1 MLNTLDLGRSVSKDD
16 YKKELPEL
24 RSRLLA
30 AQRALRAA
38 DISVLII
45 IEGIDGSGRAQ
56 VVNKLHEWLDPR
68 GIQTHTFWKP
78 SDEELERPAYWRYW
92 RELPA
97 SGEIAIFL
105 GGWYR
110 DIITDAIQS
119 RIKENSLEA
128 RLVPVNDMERLLAYD
143 RTLILKFWY
152 HLPQDAQ
159 EARLKSE
166 RSTPDDR
173 YSSSKDA
180 IKDRENLYLWAE
192 RILRSTDVAHAPWFL
207 IEADDPRYRDLATG
221 YSLLAACEKRL
232 AIQKNQRNEPLP
244 PHEPALPHA
253 PSARVTLL
261 DHVDLQRTIDK
272 DEYAEKVA
280 KRQGELRELTWKAYE
295 LGISTYLVFE
305 GWDAAGK
312 GGSIRRLTAGIDA
325 RLYRVIPYGA
335 PSSHELQHHYL
346 WRFWRQVPRAGRV
359 AVFDRSW
366 YGRVLVERVE
376 NLCPAAEWQ
385 RAYHEINDFERQ
397 LVNGKNLLLKFWLHI
412 SPEEQL
418 RRFEDRQNTPWKNY
432 KITEDDWRNRE
443 KRPDY
448 ELAVNEMLLRNNTE
462 YALWHIIANE
472 DKNFGRLQVLETVC
486 EEPKKRIKAE
496 KQALTKEED

>member
-1 MLNTLDLGRSVSKDD
+1 MLNTLELGRSVSKED

-24 RSRLLA
+24 RARLLD
-30 AQRALRAA
+30 AQRALRTA

-68 GIQTHTFWKP
+68 GLQTHTFWRP
-78 SDEELERPAYWRYW
+78 SDEERERPVYWRYW
-92 RELPA
+92 REMPS

-110 DIITDAIQS
+110 EIFSNAIQGK
-119 RIKENSLEA
+119 IKENNLDA
-128 RLVPVNDMERLLAYD
+128 RLTPVNDIERLLAYD

-152 HLPQDAQ
+152 HLPRDVQ
-159 EARLKSE
+159 EERLKIE
-166 RSTPDDR
+166 KSTPDDR
-173 YSSSKDA
+173 YTSAKEA
-180 IKDRENLYLWAE
+180 LKDRDNLSLWAE
-192 RILRSTDVAHAPWFL
+192 RILRNTDMAHAPWFV
-207 IEADDPRYRDLATG
+207 IEAEDSRYRDLATG
-221 YSLLAACEKRL
+221 YTLLAACEKRL
-232 AIQKNQRNEPLP
+232 ADQKNQRNEPLP

-261 DHVDLQRTIDK
+261 DNIDLKQTVDK
-272 DEYAEKVA
+272 AEYEDRII
-280 KRQGELRELTWKAYE
+280 KRQAELRELTWKAYDE
-295 LGISTYLVFE
+295 GISTYLVFE

-335 PSSHELQHHYL
+335 PSSHELEHHYL
-346 WRFWRQVPRAGRV
+346 WRFWRHIPRAGRV
-359 AVFDRSW
+359 AIFDRSW
-366 YGRVLVERVE
+366 YGRVLVERIE
-376 NLCPAAEWQ
+376 GLCAPAEWQ
-385 RAYHEINDFERQ
+385 RAYHEINDFEQQ

-418 RRFEDRQNTPWKNY
+418 RRFEDRQNTAWKNY
-432 KITEDDWRNRE
+432 KITPDDWRNRE

-448 ELAVNEMLLRNNTE
+448 ELAINEMLLRSDTE
-462 YALWHIIANE
+462 YARWHIIANE
-472 DKNFGRLQVLETVC
+472 DKNYGRLQILDTVC
-486 EEPKKRIKAE
+486 EALKKRIKAAE
-496 KQALTKEED
+496 

>member
-24 RSRLLA
+24 RARLLD
-30 AQRALRAA
+30 AQRALLTAG
-38 DISVLII
+38 ISVLVI
-45 IEGIDGSGRAQ
+45 IEGMDGSGRAQ

-78 SDEELERPAYWRYW
+78 SDEECERPAHWRYW
-92 RELPA
+92 REMPA
-97 SGEIAIFL
+97 AGQIAIFL

-110 DIITDAIQS
+110 DILTDATQDN
-119 RIKENSLEA
+119 IKENNLDA
-128 RLVPVNDMERLLAYD
+128 RLIPVNDIEHLLAYD

-152 HLPQDAQ
+152 HLPQDLQ
-159 EARLKSE
+159 EQRLKIE
-166 RSTPDDR
+166 KSTPDDR
-173 YSSSKDA
+173 YPSSKEA
-180 IKDRENLYLWAE
+180 LKGREKLTLWAE
-192 RILRSTDVAHAPWFL
+192 RILRTTDMAHAPWLL
-207 IEADDPRYRDLATG
+207 IEASDARYRDLATG
-221 YSLLAACEKRL
+221 YSLLKALEKRL
-232 AIQKNQRNEPLP
+232 AEQKNQRSEPLP
-244 PHEPALPHA
+244 PHEPALPQA
-253 PSARVTLL
+253 LSARVTLL
-261 DHVDLQRTIDK
+261 DHVDLQTTIDK
-272 DEYAEKVA
+272 DEYEEKIL
-280 KRQGELRELTWKAYE
+280 KRQNELRELSWKAYS

-312 GGSIRRLTAGIDA
+312 GGTIRRLTSGIDA

-359 AVFDRSW
+359 AIFDRSW

-376 NLCPAAEWQ
+376 NLCLPAEWQ
-385 RAYHEINDFERQ
+385 RAYHEINDFEKQ

-432 KITEDDWRNRE
+432 KITPDDWRNRE
-443 KRPDY
+443 KRPEY
-448 ELAVNEMLLRNNTE
+448 ELAVNEMILRNNTE
-462 YALWHIIANE
+462 YAPWHIIANE
-472 DKNFGRLQVLETVC
+472 DKNYGRLEVLDTVC
-486 EEPKKRIKAE
+486 AALNARIKAAE
-496 KQALTKEED
+496 

>member
-1 MLNTLDLGRSVSKDD
+1 MLNTLELGRKVSKED

-24 RSRLLA
+24 RSRLLE
-30 AQRALRAA
+30 AQRALLAA
-38 DISVLII
+38 GISVLII
-45 IEGIDGSGRAQ
+45 IEGMDGSGRAQ

-78 SDEELERPAYWRYW
+78 SDEERERPAYWRYW
-92 RELPA
+92 REMPA
-97 SGEIAIFL
+97 AGEIAIFL

-110 DIITDAIQS
+110 DILTDAIGGN
-119 RIKENSLEA
+119 IKENNLDA
-128 RLVPVNDMERLLAYD
+128 RLTPVNDIEHLLAYD

-152 HLPQDAQ
+152 HLTEKAQ
-159 EARLKSE
+159 EERLKIE
-166 RSTPDDR
+166 KSTPDDR
-173 YSSSKDA
+173 YSSTKEALKGRAS
-180 IKDRENLYLWAE
+180 LTLWAE
-192 RILRSTDVAHAPWFL
+192 RILRNTDMAHAPWFL
-207 IEADDPRYRDLATG
+207 IEAEDTRYRDLTTG

-232 AIQKNQRNEPLP
+232 LEQKNQRSTQLP

-253 PSARVTLL
+253 SSARVTLL
-261 DHVDLQRTIDK
+261 DHVDLHARIDK
-272 DEYAEKVA
+272 AEYDDAIQ
-280 KRQGELRELTWKAYE
+280 KRQAELRELTWKAYA

-312 GGSIRRLTAGIDA
+312 GGTIRRLTAGMDA

-346 WRFWRQVPRAGRV
+346 WRFWRQVPRAGRI
-359 AVFDRSW
+359 AIFDRSW

-376 NLCPAAEWQ
+376 NLCPPAEWQ
-385 RAYHEINDFERQ
+385 RAYHEINDFEKQ

-432 KITEDDWRNRE
+432 KITPDDWRNRE
-443 KRPDY
+443 KRPEY
-448 ELAVNEMLLRNNTE
+448 ELAVNELLLRNNTE
-462 YALWHIIANE
+462 YARWHVVANE
-472 DKNFGRLQVLETVC
+472 DKNYGRLQVLNTVC
-486 EEPKKRIKAE
+486 DALKERIKAVE
-496 KQALTKEED
+496 